1 MELTVKQCE
10 LLLGMVKASISHAV
24 QSGIPI
30 GREYYEEIDGI
41 KDKIYAEMQ
50 EAVKRAN
57 GGIEP
62 WS

>member
-1 MELTVKQCE
+1 MVLTVKQCE
-10 LLLGMVKASISHAV
+10 LLLGMVKASIDRAF
-24 QSGIPI
+24 QSGIPVSK
-30 GREYYEEIDGI
+30 ESYEDIDEI
-41 KDKIYAEMQ
+41 KDKIYTEMQ

>member
-1 MELTVKQCE
+1 MTLTYKECE
-10 LLLGMVKASISHAV
+10 LLLGMVKTSIIHAT

-30 GREYYEEIDGI
+30 GKEYYKEIDEI

-57 GGIEP
+57 GGFEP